1 MGYPVTITSPGSFRL
16 TGNLTVTDPLA
27 DAIEVSSDGVSVD
40 LNGFVI
46 TGPGSGFP
54 RGVDS
59 TNDNVKVSNG
69 TIQSMYNAVQL
80 IGEGAHVEGMSLVD
94 NLNTGLFVGNGAL
107 VTGNTIS
114 GNGHSGVMAGTS
126 CVLTRNAVRNNG
138 LYGISA
144 ASGSVVV
151 ENTLSGNTEWG
162 LQFNSAYS
170 GYGNNVLTENN
181 GGSAN
186 VQLNI
191 GTELSTNICG
201 FDTTCP

>member
-1 MGYPVTITSPGSFRL
+1 VGS
-16 TGNLTVTDPLA
+16 TDGSIAVPLCGAA
-27 DAIEVSSDGVSVD
+27 DPK
-40 LNGFVI
+40 LNR
-46 TGPGSGFP
+46 PGFP
-54 RGVDS
+54 RASGNPWAVHRIIGTGVTIDPS
-59 TNDNVKVSNG
+59 DTLG
-69 TIQSMYNAVQL
+69 TILVLFDQS
-80 IGEGAHVEGMSLVD
+80 
-94 NLNTGLFVGNGAL
+94 
-107 VTGNTIS
+107 VT
-114 GNGHSGVMAGTS
+114 AGTS

-151 ENTLSGNTEWG
+151 ENTLSGNTGWG

-186 VQLNI
+186 VQLNV
-191 GTELSTNICG
+191 GTELSTNICS